1 MYDLLSLTFK
11 ALVRMFR
18 LSPLGAAAGLCIGLI
33 LYGLILYAVWPKGVM
48 DDPLYGLTLI
58 VLAGAIP
65 FLLFM
70 TGLGVIGGRIVEIVI
85 LLREDKKHEK
95 ELHREDCDLR

>member
-1 MYDLLSLTFK
+1 MYELLSLAFT
-11 ALVRMFR
+11 AIVRMFR
-18 LSPLGAAAGLCIGLI
+18 LSPLGAAAGLCLGLVS
-33 LYGLILYAVWPKGVM
+33 YGLILHAVWPKGVM
-48 DDPLYGLTLI
+48 DDPAYGLTLI

-85 LLREDKKHEK
+85 LLREDKKHEE
-95 ELHREDCDLR
+95 ELHREDRDLR